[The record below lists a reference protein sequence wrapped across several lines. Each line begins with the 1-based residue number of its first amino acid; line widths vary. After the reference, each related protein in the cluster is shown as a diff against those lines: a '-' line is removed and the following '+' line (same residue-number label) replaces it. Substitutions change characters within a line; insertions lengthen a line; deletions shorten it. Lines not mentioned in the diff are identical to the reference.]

1 MRKIYKRS
9 ELLKDAELRYTP
21 VVIRVQDFTPKSAK
35 EFSDQMQLAHNTGQP
50 IIPIVIDSY
59 GGQVYSL
66 MSMVSEIKNSKIPIA
81 TIVQGKAM
89 SCGAILST
97 FGADGMRYMD
107 RDATVMIHDVSSMA
121 WGKIEELKSSTVEA
135 DRLNKIVYEMMAK
148 NCKQKKNY
156 FLDIIHSKGHADW
169 YLDAEECLF
178 HNIAQ
183 HVELPTL
190 EVSIGVNFKFG
201 HEEE

>member
-1 MRKIYKRS
+1 MKKIYKRS
-9 ELLKDAELRYTP
+9 HLLKDAELRFAP

-66 MSMVSEIKNSKIPIA
+66 MAMISEIQNSSLPVA

-97 FGADGMRYMD
+97 FGAENMRYID
-107 RDATVMIHDVSSMA
+107 PCATVMIHDVSSMA
-121 WGKIEELKSSTVEA
+121 WGKIEELKSSSEEA
-135 DRLNKIVYEMMAK
+135 DRLNKIVYQMMAK

-156 FLDIIHSKGHADW
+156 FLDIVHSKGHADW
-169 YLDAEECLF
+169 YLDAEECLS
-178 HNIAQ
+178 HNISQ
-183 HVELPTL
+183 HTTLPTL
-190 EVSIGVNFKFG
+190 EVSIDVAYSFG
-201 HEEE
+201 HGD